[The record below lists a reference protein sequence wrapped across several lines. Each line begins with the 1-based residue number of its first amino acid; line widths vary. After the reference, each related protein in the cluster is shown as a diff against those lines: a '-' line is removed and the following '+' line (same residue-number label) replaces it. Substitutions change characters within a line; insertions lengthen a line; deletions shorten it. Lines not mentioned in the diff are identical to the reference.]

1 MKAYSFRIIT
11 TALLVAGLA
20 GCAGASATNSPA
32 NPAADTAAT
41 VAKKNNFAAK
51 KTMRAFRSE
60 QELKNYFHEIAEK
73 QKQES
78 RRMAG
83 GYGGSVALSASATLA
98 KADKASFADAESV
111 TNVQV
116 AGVDEGGIVK
126 VHGNHLVML
135 RRGRLFTVAIGDG
148 ALEPVSAVDAYAP
161 DVDPSGTWYDEMLVS
176 GDTIAVI
183 GYSYSRGG
191 TEVNLF
197 QIDAAGTLSYKSTYH
212 LRSNDYYSSRNYA
225 SRLIG
230 SKLIFYSPLYI
241 NPGTEDPYQSFPAV
255 RKWHKGATA
264 NEFRRIVSAIQIYR
278 PERPISSG
286 YGTALHTVT
295 ICDLARGEFDCKAT
309 SVLGPPGRVFYVSPE
324 SVYVWVN
331 DWVQSGTQWRAQSIV
346 YRMPLD
352 GSGPSAL
359 NVSGSPV
366 DQFSFLES
374 EDGHLNVLVRSD
386 TAGDGMW
393 GAEVAA
399 GDVALMRV
407 PLTSFSDG
415 HDTAPPSSYRKLPK
429 PVGYTFQN
437 RFVGDYLLYGTGSGW
452 GYPQK
457 PTQSNLYAVRWAG
470 GGPYQLSLR
479 HGVDRIEQLGDDALV
494 VGTDGNDLRFTA
506 LRLHPTAQKAPGGDP
521 VLGRSPEVADEY
533 VRKDA
538 SQGELRSQ
546 GFFYKPDGPNS
557 GLLGLPISR
566 AGRAGYRHLVEGS
579 AAILFLKNDSLHF
592 QEMGELGAGPER
604 TMNDRC
610 RASCVDWYGNARPL
624 FLRGRY
630 IALLG
635 YELVEGTM
643 DEGQIH
649 EMRRISYAPGSVQA
663 LGR

>member
-11 TALLVAGLA
+11 AALLVAGLA
-20 GCAGASATNSPA
+20 GCVGANAA
-32 NPAADTAAT
+32 NPAADTAVQT
-41 VAKKNNFAAK
+41 AKKNRYAAR

-60 QELKNYFHEIAEK
+60 QELKSYLKELAEK
-73 QKQES
+73 MKKES

-83 GYGGSVALSASATLA
+83 GSGGAVLSLYSMAPAKVAVAGAA
-98 KADKASFADAESV
+98 EADSV

-230 SKLIFYSPLYI
+230 DKLIFYSPLYI
-241 NPGTEDPYQSFPAV
+241 NPDAQDPFSTFPAV
-255 RKWHKGATA
+255 RKWHKGAKA
-264 NEFRRIVSAIQIYR
+264 SEFKQIVSAPQIYR
-278 PERPISSG
+278 PERPIMAD
-286 YGTALHTVT
+286 YETALHTVT
-295 ICDLARGEFDCKAT
+295 VCDLARGEFDCKAT
-309 SVLGPPGRVFYVSPE
+309 SVIGPAGRVFYVSAE
-324 SVYVWVN
+324 SVYIWVSDWTRQN
-331 DWVQSGTQWRAQSIV
+331 DKWRAQSMV

-352 GSGPSAL
+352 GTAPSAL

-374 EDGHLNVLVRSD
+374 EDGFLNVLVRSD

-393 GAEVAA
+393 GAEAA
-399 GDVALMRV
+399 EGDVALMRV
-407 PLTSFSDG
+407 PLTHFSDG
-415 HDTAPPSSYRKLPK
+415 ADTVQPSRYRKLPR
-429 PVGYTFQN
+429 PDGYTFQN

-452 GYPQK
+452 GRPEKVQK
-457 PTQSNLYAVRWAG
+457 SNFYAVPWAG
-470 GGPYQLSLR
+470 GALSSFSLP
-479 HGVDRIEQLGDDALV
+479 HGVDRIEQLGNDALV
-494 VGTDGNDLRFTA
+494 VGTDGNDLHFTA
-506 LRLHPTAQKAPGGDP
+506 IRLHPTAQRARGGDP
-521 VLGRSPEVADEY
+521 GQGRSPELADEY

-546 GFFYKPDGPNS
+546 GFFYKPDGPDS

-566 AGRAGYRHLVEGS
+566 AERAGYKHLVEGS

-592 QEMGELGAGPER
+592 QEMGELGAGPKVAL
-604 TMNDRC
+604 NDGC

-635 YELVEGTM
+635 YELVEGTL

-649 EMRRISYAPGSVQA
+649 EMRRVSYAPGSVQA
-663 LGR
+663 LRR